1 MLNDEYPLNTA
12 DKMAIG
18 NEEGS
23 DKTII
28 GEDTE
33 GIEICISQ
41 TDGKGVST
49 QTWETMFYWTKMSLD
64 NYIYLKLY

>member
-18 NEEGS
+18 NEETP

-41 TDGKGVST
+41 TDGKG
-49 QTWETMFYWTKMSLD
+49 FYANLRYNILLNK
-64 NYIYLKLY
+64 NFF